1 MEGEKIVTLKE
12 MLTRTTIG
20 DNFIVNLVVIRVNLV
35 GIELI
40 MQEERVLEMV
50 QMGYLHNKLVEEFL

>member
-1 MEGEKIVTLKE
+1 MEGEKIVTVKE

-50 QMGYLHNKLVEEFL
+50 QMGYLHNRLVEEFL